1 MVNNFTII
9 NKINNLLSPQTIE
22 RKKTTAYDFRNPD
35 PGLVQAQKCGG
46 VKPVSRILYTH
57 LVV

>member
-9 NKINNLLSPQTIE
+9 NKINNHLSPQTIE